1 MVAVPALF
9 FKMDFFVDLT
19 SVGTFFAFILV
30 CSGVLYMDYS
40 GISKQSKFKVP
51 YVNGRYLITVGLLI
65 AIFGVYHFGK
75 DTITEWRNMPI
86 ADILE
91 HKLLIIIFW
100 LVWVVLCFMGYRHR
114 FSLLPVAGILVI
126 LYLM

>member
-1 MVAVPALF
+1 IVTGFMVAVPALF

-30 CSGVLYMDYS
+30 CSGVLYMDYA

-51 YVNGRYLITVGLLI
+51 YVNGRYLITIGLLV
-65 AIFGVYHFGK
+65 ALYGVYHFGQ
-75 DTITEWRNMPI
+75 DTLTEWRQMSI
-86 ADILE
+86 VDILE

-100 LVWVVLCFMGYRHR
+100 
-114 FSLLPVAGILVI
+114 
-126 LYLM
+126 